1 MAGGVP
7 QPFLWDNYRFH
18 VVGQTVNKWLLND
31 PSNYHF
37 ERAHAVVHESLNEA
51 IAQACR
57 EGGTQNVIVFDR
69 TPGAFRVS
77 RKLGE
82 HLLAR
87 APDVLKRVEEH
98 YLPKWL
104 KQRGLA

>member
-1 MAGGVP
+1 NTYIERTARKADTLYEAMA
-7 QPFLWDNYRFH
+7 
-18 VVGQTVNKWLLND
+18 T
-31 PSNYHF
+31 
-37 ERAHAVVHESLNEA
+37 
-51 IAQACR
+51 ACL
-57 EGGTQNVIVFDR
+57 EGGTENIIVFDR

-82 HLLAR
+82 HMLAR
-87 APDVLKRVEEH
+87 APALRKQLEEH